1 MQNRKL
7 VKSEQELAEAVS
19 LFKNYSE
26 IAIDTESNGL
36 YAYRERVCLI
46 QIATADLCFIIDTL
60 SIPDMSPLAD
70 MLSDRNVLKIIHGSD
85 YDLRCLD
92 RDYGFNLQSIFDTQI
107 GARFLGDTRP
117 NLGSVLDIYLS
128 VQIKKS
134 HKLQTSNWGLRPL
147 SSEALEYAASDVEY
161 LIDLHKE
168 LTRRLKELDRATWV
182 KEECQRLEQI
192 RHTEPV
198 SPDIAFLNLKGS
210 RKLTPRGLSM
220 LKELFLW
227 RDTKASVKDVP
238 PSRIVTNDELIEIC
252 LQASSIRSS
261 DKVTIRK
268 VLTEIGNGNSVIPYN
283 YLDDILNTLVLSV
296 DTPEVHR
303 PEQRRLNTFSDP
315 EAKDRLQLLKQWRK
329 NKSARLSLD
338 PSLIWP
344 VKSLERIAIQTD
356 QWETE
361 ITDLQN
367 SSVRSWQITEFSA
380 ELQNLIVNNTQ

>member
-7 VKSEQELAEAVS
+7 VKTEQELSEAVS
-19 LFKNYSE
+19 LFQNCKE

-36 YAYRERVCLI
+36 YAYGERVCLI
-46 QIATADLCFIIDTL
+46 QIATSDQCFIIDTL
-60 SIPDMSPLAD
+60 SIRDMSPLAD

-92 RDYGFNLQSIFDTQI
+92 RDYGFNLHSIFDTQI
-107 GARFLGDTRP
+107 AARFLGDTRP
-117 NLGSVLDIYLS
+117 NLGSVLDIYIN

-147 SSEALEYAASDVEY
+147 SEEAIDYAASDVEY
-161 LIDLHKE
+161 LIDLHQE
-168 LTRRLKELDRATWV
+168 LARRLKELDRATWV
-182 KEECQRLEQI
+182 DEECQRLEQI
-192 RHTEPV
+192 KHTEPLA
-198 SPDIAFLNLKGS
+198 PDVAFLNLKGS
-210 RKLTPRGLSM
+210 NKLTPRGLAM
-220 LKELFLW
+220 LKDLFLW

-238 PSRIVTNDELIEIC
+238 PSRIVTNDELIQIC

-261 DKVTIRK
+261 DKMTIRK
-268 VLTEIGNGNSVIPYN
+268 VLTEIGNVKPIIPYN
-283 YLDDILNTLVLSV
+283 YLDDILNVLVLSI

-315 EAKDRLQLLKQWRK
+315 ESKNRLQLLKQWRK
-329 NKSARLSLD
+329 NKSSSLSLD

-356 QWETE
+356 QLESE
-361 ITDLQN
+361 ITDLQT
-367 SSVRSWQITEFSA
+367 SSVRSWQIAEFSE
-380 ELQNLIVNNTQ
+380 ELRNLILNNTQ

>member
-1 MQNRKL
+1 
-7 VKSEQELAEAVS
+7 
-19 LFKNYSE
+19 
-26 IAIDTESNGL
+26 
-36 YAYRERVCLI
+36 
-46 QIATADLCFIIDTL
+46 
-60 SIPDMSPLAD
+60 
-70 MLSDRNVLKIIHGSD
+70 
-85 YDLRCLD
+85 
-92 RDYGFNLQSIFDTQI
+92 
-107 GARFLGDTRP
+107 
-117 NLGSVLDIYLS
+117 
-128 VQIKKS
+128 
-134 HKLQTSNWGLRPL
+134 
-147 SSEALEYAASDVEY
+147 
-161 LIDLHKE
+161 
-168 LTRRLKELDRATWV
+168 
-182 KEECQRLEQI
+182 
-192 RHTEPV
+192 
-198 SPDIAFLNLKGS
+198 
-210 RKLTPRGLSM
+210 M

-268 VLTEIGNGNSVIPYN
+268 VLTEIGTGNSVIPYN

-380 ELQNLIVNNTQ
+380 ELQNLILNDTQ